1 MPLGGITSQR
11 IVRLL
16 AAVLILS
23 SLASCGLDTDQL
35 INDMNEQLENE
46 GEIYYDPNC
55 ADEDGDGWCD

>member
-1 MPLGGITSQR
+1 MPRGGITSQR